1 LKTKLIIFGAGKI
14 SESISYYFNRDSE
27 YQIEA
32 YVVDDIFAS
41 KTSFL
46 EKPLVKLSEVEQK
59 YPASEYKVFVA
70 TGYQGINKLRS
81 SKFDFFKSKGYSFA
95 SYISPHVPGDFIIGE
110 NSIIM
115 DNTTIQPC
123 VKIGNN
129 VLVWGGALIGH
140 HADIKDH
147 CWLTGGCLVGG
158 IVTLGERTFVGL
170 GAVLG
175 NEIVVG
181 PDCMIGASTLSTTN
195 IEEGTVL
202 LVGSTEAHRLNSAQ
216 FSRMSAC
223 FKM

>member
-1 LKTKLIIFGAGKI
+1 MKTKLIIFGAGKI
-14 SESISYYFNRDSE
+14 SESISYYFNRDSD

-32 YVVDDIFAS
+32 YVVDDLFTTN
-41 KTSFL
+41 KYFL
-46 EKPLVKLSEVEQK
+46 DKPLIKLSEVEQK
-59 YPASEYKVFVA
+59 YHPSEYHVFVA
-70 TGYQGINKLRS
+70 IGYQGINQLRA
-81 SKFDFFKSKGYSFA
+81 SKFEHFKTKGYSFA
-95 SYISPHVPGDFIIGE
+95 SYVSPFVKGDFTIGE
-110 NSIIM
+110 NSIVM

-147 CWLTGGCLVGG
+147 CWLTGGCLIGG
-158 IVTLGERTFVGL
+158 IVNLGERTFVGL

-181 PDCMIGASTLSTTN
+181 SDCMIGASTLSNTN
-195 IEEGTVL
+195 IKEGTVL
-202 LVGSTEAHRLNSAQ
+202 LVGPTEAHRLNSAQ

>member
-1 LKTKLIIFGAGKI
+1 MKTKLIIFGAGKI
-14 SESISYYFNRDSE
+14 SEAISYYFNRDSE
-27 YQIEA
+27 YQIIA
-32 YVVDDIFAS
+32 YVVDDLYVT
-41 KTSFL
+41 KDNFL
-46 EKPLVKLSEVEQK
+46 EKPLIKLSEVEDK
-59 YPASEYKVFVA
+59 YPVKDFKVFIA
-70 TGYQGINKLRS
+70 TGYQGINQLRS
-81 SKFDFFKSKGYSFA
+81 SKFDFFKNKGYDFA
-95 SYISPHVPGDFIIGE
+95 SYISPNVTGDFTIGE
-110 NSIIM
+110 NSIVM

-140 HADIKDH
+140 HAIIQDH

-158 IVTLGERTFVGL
+158 IVTLGKRTFVGL

-181 PDCMIGASTLSTTN
+181 TDCMIGASTLSTTN
-195 IEEGTVL
+195 IKEGTVL
-202 LVGSTEAHRLNSAQ
+202 LVGPTEAHRLNSAQ